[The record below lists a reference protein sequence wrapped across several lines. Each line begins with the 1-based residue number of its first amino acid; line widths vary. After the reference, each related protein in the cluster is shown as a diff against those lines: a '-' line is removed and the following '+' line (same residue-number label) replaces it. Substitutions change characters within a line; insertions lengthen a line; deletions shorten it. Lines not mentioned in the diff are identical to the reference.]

1 MKILYVEDQRH
12 PWNEPA
18 ERRSPTLSASEAK
31 IALGSSEG
39 TPGSARAS
47 ASGFGELRILADRWL
62 GSQLELLTRNGQ
74 SAANFAVLHNSP
86 QDVVG

>member
-18 ERRSPTLSASEAK
+18 ERRSPPLSASEAK

-47 ASGFGELRILADRWL
+47 ASGFGELRISADGRAGLAIGAFDP
-62 GSQLELLTRNGQ
+62 TRT
-74 SAANFAVLHNSP
+74 SER
-86 QDVVG
+86 